1 MRALRI
7 TAAAAFAAFALTLNA
22 QEDGLELYISFDTDK
37 PNDESGNGRDGELVG
52 KPELIDGVVQKAWE
66 FDGATTVIN
75 LLDQIFKD
83 PDPELSARFY
93 MKPRDMDGQRI
104 IFDEGGAWTGFT
116 VRILDGV
123 LQFGTVC
130 CGADH
135 PPPEIIETDAP
146 DDGEWHEIAV
156 VFGQGQMFLYVDG
169 IEVDAVKTDWQQL
182 SGHGQPGAI
191 GHKSP
196 GDTAFGGGNGF
207 YSGGLDE
214 FRLYSRMLSANEV
227 ALNVSPA
234 GRLALAWGDVK
245 SNGGAVR

>member
-1 MRALRI
+1 MRAFRI

-22 QEDGLELYISFDTDK
+22 QDGLELYISFDTDQ

-52 KPELIDGVVQKAWE
+52 RPDLIDGVVKQAWE
-66 FDGATTVIN
+66 FDGTSTVIN

-83 PDPELSARFY
+83 PDAELSIRFY
-93 MKPRDMDGQRI
+93 MKPNDMNGQRI

-116 VRILDGV
+116 VRIFDGM
-123 LQFGTVC
+123 LQFATVC

-146 DDGEWHEIAV
+146 DDGQWHEVAA
-156 VFGQGQMFLYVDG
+156 VFGQGKMFLYLDG
-169 IEVDAVKTDWQQL
+169 IEADMAETDWEQL

-191 GHKSP
+191 GNLSP
-196 GDTAFGGGNGF
+196 GDTAFGGGRGF

-227 ALNVSPA
+227 ALSVSPE
-234 GRLALAWGDVK
+234 GRLALAWGEVK
-245 SNGGAVR
+245 SRGGASR

>member
-22 QEDGLELYISFDTDK
+22 QEDGLELYISFNANQ
-37 PNDESGNGRDGELVG
+37 PNDESGNGRDGELAG
-52 KPELIDGVVQKAWE
+52 SANLIDGVVQKAWE
-66 FDGATTVIN
+66 FDGSTVIN

-83 PDPELSARFY
+83 PDPELSVRFY
-93 MKPRDMDGQRI
+93 MKPDDMDGQRI

-116 VRILDGV
+116 VRILDGM

-135 PPPEIIETDAP
+135 PPPEIAETDAP
-146 DDGEWHEIAV
+146 DDGEWHEIAA

-169 IEVDAVKTDWQQL
+169 IEVDAVKTDWQEL
-182 SGHGQPGAI
+182 SGHGQPAAI

-234 GRLALAWGDVK
+234 GRLALAWGEVK
-245 SNGGAVR
+245 SSGGSR

>member
-22 QEDGLELYISFDTDK
+22 QEDGLELYLSFDTDK
-37 PNDESGNGRDGELVG
+37 PNDESGNGRDGALVG
-52 KPELIDGVVQKAWE
+52 KGELIEGVVKKAWE
-66 FDGATTVIN
+66 FDGTATVIN
-75 LLDQIFKD
+75 FSHKIFKD

-93 MKPRDMDGQRI
+93 MKASDMNGQRI
-104 IFDEGGAWTGFT
+104 IFDEGGAWSGFT

-123 LQFGTVC
+123 LQFATVC

-146 DDGEWHEIAV
+146 DDGQWHEIAV

-169 IEVDAVKTDWQQL
+169 VEADKTETDWQQI
-182 SGHGQPGAI
+182 SAHGQPASI
-191 GHKSP
+191 GHKSS

-214 FRLYSRMLSANEV
+214 FRLYSRMLSADDV

-245 SNGGAVR
+245 ARGGGSR